1 MYADDLILI
10 SESAKG
16 LQCAIDKLHA
26 YCMKWK
32 LVVNINKSN
41 IMIFNKSGRTFSNY
55 IFRYGNLPLDVANE
69 YCYLGVTFTPSGS
82 FTKTMLKLKDKA
94 SKAFFKIRDTLYN
107 SSVKCSFK
115 LFHSLIQPIL
125 SYGCEVWAPYLLQKL
140 NSINLINICDKLPG
154 ELLNI
159 KLCKLNLGVHR
170 KATNHA
176 ARGELGSFPLL
187 IPMLGLSVKYW
198 WSLNELCLKNNN
210 KLVIDALIDN
220 RKL

>member
-1 MYADDLILI
+1 MYKSVLFAVKCDNKLTNDFHTSVGVKQGCILSPMLFNIFLSDLPNIFDNTCDPVQLNNNDLHCLMYADDLILI

-69 YCYLGVTFTPSGS
+69 YCYIGVTFTPSGS

-140 NSINLINICDKLPG
+140 
-154 ELLNI
+154 
-159 KLCKLNLGVHR
+159 H
-170 KATNHA
+170 
-176 ARGELGSFPLL
+176 
-187 IPMLGLSVKYW
+187 
-198 WSLNELCLKNNN
+198 
-210 KLVIDALIDN
+210 
-220 RKL
+220 